1 MVSKPFVCENNE
13 AARGI
18 KVEELPGNF
27 GHPWATQ
34 NGVSLCLYGTPP
46 TLQGCNFYYFPAC
59 FKQYLLIDG
68 VDYDKC
74 KSTAT
79 TKLCT

>member
-34 NGVSLCLYGTPP
+34 NGGQPLFVLYP
-46 TLQGCNFYYFPAC
+46 TYFAGLQFSWMNE
-59 FKQYLLIDG
+59 FKLGQIENIDMSIIHEKK
-68 VDYDKC
+68 DQI
-74 KSTAT
+74 
-79 TKLCT
+79 

>member
-34 NGVSLCLYGTPP
+34 NGGQPLFVWYPTYFAGLQFFNNGGVFPGGRWVEVSGWL
-46 TLQGCNFYYFPAC
+46 
-59 FKQYLLIDG
+59 K
-68 VDYDKC
+68 
-74 KSTAT
+74 
-79 TKLCT
+79 

>member
-34 NGVSLCLYGTPP
+34 NGVSLCLYGTPN
-46 TLQGCNFYYFPAC
+46 TLQGCKFFSLNC
-59 FKQYLLIDG
+59 FVSLDVREL
-68 VDYDKC
+68 V
-74 KSTAT
+74 S
-79 TKLCT
+79 